1 MNMNEREMW
10 KAISDGFEEA
20 VHEAH
25 KILED
30 FVREISREKI
40 PCDLCAY
47 NPPSSQTEADYD

>member
-1 MNMNEREMW
+1 MNMNEREIL

-30 FVREISREKI
+30 FVREISREKT

-47 NPPSSQTEADYD
+47 NPPGSQTETDCD

>member
-1 MNMNEREMW
+1 MNMNEREIL

-30 FVREISREKI
+30 FVREISREKTS
-40 PCDLCAY
+40 CTH
-47 NPPSSQTEADYD
+47 NPPSGQANADWD